1 MEDPKTQ
8 YILNEFIVW
17 DDLWVGIY
25 FIYIYKLTEPKIT
38 EYKSL
43 KLKNN

>member
-8 YILNEFIVW
+8 YGIKIFIVW
-17 DDLWVGIY
+17 DDVWVGIY
-25 FIYIYKLTEPKIT
+25 LIYMYQLTEPKIT
-38 EYKSL
+38 KYNSF